1 MKNNSFI
8 KMWGLCHSRNL
19 RFIKIQEASGLS
31 SSLEIKAGLNKFPI
45 FGATL
50 FKMYK
55 KNEIINKCLLAG
67 D

>member
-45 FGATL
+45 FDATL
-50 FKMYK
+50 F
-55 KNEIINKCLLAG
+55 
-67 D
+67 